1 MEAVL
6 PELVTTDEEGFKQV
20 NYSKLP
26 LLLLQSVRELKQ
38 ENDLLKQQAEAAEK
52 QNAELRR
59 RLAAIEKTLE
69 KLVKQ

>member
-20 NYSKLP
+20 NYSKLL

-38 ENDLLKQQAEAAEK
+38 ENDLLKQDAAAAK
-52 QNAELRR
+52 QQNADLQQ

-69 KLVKQ
+69 KLLKQ